1 MKNDF
6 SEFRQYPHKF
16 FIPSVS
22 INFPYFCKKIFKMAF
37 GVCVLSVIP
46 VRSEP
51 SDKSEMVTQ
60 LLFGEL
66 FEISETSGSWLKIV
80 SLFDSYPGWID
91 SKQCKR
97 LSEPEADQLKSLKSY
112 VASDM
117 VQLLFNKSAKT
128 NIPILIG
135 SSLPGLK
142 DNNMTI
148 AGDDYGFDSEFIDPA
163 IPTTPINIKETA
175 LQFINSPY
183 LWGGRTPFGIDCSGL
198 TQLVMK
204 ICGINIPRDAAQQ
217 ASTGRTV
224 DFISEVQ
231 AGDLAFFENSEE
243 QIVHTGIFINE
254 QMLIHSS
261 GFVRID
267 AIDHEGIF
275 NLTAQRYTHK
285 LKLIK
290 RFI

>member
-1 MKNDF
+1 
-6 SEFRQYPHKF
+6 
-16 FIPSVS
+16 
-22 INFPYFCKKIFKMAF
+22 MAF
-37 GVCVLSVIP
+37 GICVLSVIP
-46 VRSEP
+46 VRYEP
-51 SDKSEMVTQ
+51 SDRSEMVTQ

-66 FEISETSGSWLKIV
+66 FEIIETSGSWLKIMIH
-80 SLFDSYPGWID
+80 FDSYEGWID

-97 LSEPEADQLKSLKSY
+97 LSEPEVEHLKSFKSY
-112 VASDM
+112 IAADM
-117 VQLLFNKSAKT
+117 VQLLFNKTAKT

-135 SSLPGLK
+135 SSLPGLQ
-142 DNNMTI
+142 DTFMNI
-148 AGDDYGFDSEFIDPA
+148 AGEDYIFDSEYIDPSL
-163 IPTTPINIKETA
+163 PVTGNTIKETA
-175 LQFINSPY
+175 LQFLNSPY

-204 ICGINIPRDAAQQ
+204 ICGISIPRDAAQQ
-217 ASTGRTV
+217 ALTGCTV

-231 AGDLAFFENSEE
+231 AGDLAFFENQEE
-243 QIVHTGIFINE
+243 HIVHTGIFINE

-275 NLTAQRYTHK
+275 NLSAQRYTHK

-290 RFI
+290 RYI